1 MQRRIIN
8 ILRILFIVIVLVFG
22 TATILNKPN
31 TQTNIL
37 DAIFEKNENSQMI
50 IDLSSKFSSKINLIV
65 EADLQELSQK
75 TTTQIIN
82 EIDKNNFE
90 TQDINFKN
98 LLKDYQKSYHFLL
111 SKRTKELLINKDYSS
126 VEVQAFER
134 LINPIGFSLLPIEE
148 DPYLLFSDYL
158 VELAQNTTQEDTI
171 KLNEKY
177 YKITPITLNKTLSLS
192 PTLANKE
199 IKKLVDLQ
207 KKYTNGGTKV
217 YLTGAPIHSYHASSK
232 SILEINLICIF
243 STIFLLGI
251 FQFGFKNLKLL
262 IPTIVSL
269 SLGCL
274 MGYCVSGLIFGSL
287 HILTFVFSTTLIGI
301 CIDYSLHYF
310 VEKGYKTILKS
321 MLTSLLTTCMAFMVL
336 LFSGVELL
344 KQIAVFTITGLTTV
358 MSFVLLFYPLL
369 KQNIFND
376 YQRTL
381 SIEIGKKTKFLIY
394 IILILVLA
402 IGLFNIKFNDNIKNM
417 YVPSKD
423 MLQAEKLFN
432 ELTSNNQNQTLAI
445 VKGDD
450 IQTIIETEEKISK
463 NAKDYQA
470 ISKYIPSYKT
480 QNENNNLINEL
491 YKNSLA
497 TYGSNFLSKEQIN
510 TLVKKA
516 NEINLLN
523 MDEDSF
529 FKEFLL
535 DDKTSVVVLYE
546 NEKEEKLENVKYLNI
561 AKYISD
567 KISEHRINCMK
578 LIIPIFISLFILL
591 VITYKN
597 IKKAAK
603 IIIPSILAVSFAI
616 CLSAVIAK
624 EINMFHIL
632 SAFLI
637 IGFGLDYSV
646 FRASGVKKS
655 TLAVFL
661 SCATSVFSFL
671 LLSFT
676 GFKLISSIGLM
687 LSIGLISSYIL
698 SLVFIPSSGLEE
710 NKENI

>member
-8 ILRILFIVIVLVFG
+8 ILRIAFIVIILVLGITTF
-22 TATILNKPN
+22 INKPN

-37 DAIFEKNENSQMI
+37 DAIFSKSENSQLI
-50 IDLSSKFSSKINLIV
+50 IDLSNKFSSKINLIV
-65 EADLQELSQK
+65 EADLPELTQK
-75 TTTQIIN
+75 TTNQIID
-82 EIDKNNFE
+82 EIDK
-90 TQDINFKN
+90 DNFKVQN
-98 LLKDYQKSYHFLL
+98 IDFKTLLNEYQKSHNFLL
-111 SKRTKELLINKDYSS
+111 SKGTKALLKNKDYSS

-158 VELAQNTTQEDTI
+158 MSLAQNSTQEDVI
-171 KLNEKY
+171 KLGEKH
-177 YKITPITLNKTLSLS
+177 YKITSISINKELSLS

-199 IKKLVDLQ
+199 IKKLIDIQ
-207 KKYTNGGTKV
+207 KKFTNGGTKV
-217 YLTGAPIHSYHASSK
+217 FLSGSPIHSYHASSK
-232 SILEINLICIF
+232 SMLEINLICIF
-243 STIFLLGI
+243 STIFLFGI
-251 FQFGFKNLKLL
+251 FHFGFRNLKLL
-262 IPTIVSL
+262 VPTIISL
-269 SLGCL
+269 SLGIIA
-274 MGYCVSGLIFGSL
+274 GYCVSGLIYGSL

-310 VEKGYKTILKS
+310 VERGYKTILKS
-321 MLTSLLTTCMAFMVL
+321 MITSLLTTCMAFMVL

-344 KQIAVFTITGLTTV
+344 KQIATFTITGLTTV

-369 KQNIFND
+369 KENIFND
-376 YQRTL
+376 YQRTFN
-381 SIEIGKKTKFLIY
+381 IEIGKKTKFFIY
-394 IILILVLA
+394 IILLVGLI
-402 IGLFNIKFNDNIKNM
+402 IGVFNIKFNDNIKNM
-417 YVPSKD
+417 YIPSEE
-423 MLQAEKLFN
+423 MIHSEKLFN
-432 ELTSNNQNQTLAI
+432 ELTSNNQNQILAV
-445 VKGDD
+445 VKGND
-450 IQTIIETEEKISK
+450 IQEILETEEKICE
-463 NAKDYQA
+463 NAKDFQG

-480 QNENNNLINEL
+480 QKENNKLIKEL
-491 YKNSLA
+491 YENSLNN
-497 TYGSNFLSKEQIN
+497 YGRNFLSKEQIN
-510 TLVKKA
+510 KLQKNTEETL
-516 NEINLLN
+516 LSLN
-523 MDEDSF
+523 DNSF
-529 FKEFLL
+529 FNEFLL
-535 DDKTSVVVLYE
+535 DNKTSVVVLYD
-546 NEKEEKLENVKYLNI
+546 NEKQENLENVEYLNL

-567 KISEHRINCMK
+567 KISQHRINCMK
-578 LIIPIFISLFILL
+578 LVIPIFISLYLLLLLTYRNVKKSFRIIL
-591 VITYKN
+591 
-597 IKKAAK
+597 
-603 IIIPSILAVSFAI
+603 PSILAVSFAI
-616 CLSAVIAK
+616 CLSAIIAK